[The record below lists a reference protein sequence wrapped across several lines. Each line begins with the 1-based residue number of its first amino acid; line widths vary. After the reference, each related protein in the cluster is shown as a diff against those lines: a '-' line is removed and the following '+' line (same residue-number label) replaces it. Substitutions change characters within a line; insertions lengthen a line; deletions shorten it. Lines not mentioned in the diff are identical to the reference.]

1 MALSQTGWHV
11 CKHLDFYFGK
21 MTYYQRGRI
30 QQRTRNSCVP
40 ENAGAK
46 RAKDLIDDPGQIR
59 NPFLN
64 DLELLEA
71 AHTFEMREPS
81 HSPWDKKRTLRQP
94 FFGMLVRNDEIAWEE
109 HKDASYSDCHCC
121 KIFSTIPHKLRNL
134 PFTAKLYQ
142 EYLELRPSIDEVKDL
157 VSERKCEFC
166 MLLVI
171 PRNPRLTSQTFPHRL
186 IVLGA
191 HLHRQNP
198 PS

>member
-1 MALSQTGWHV
+1 
-11 CKHLDFYFGK
+11 
-21 MTYYQRGRI
+21 
-30 QQRTRNSCVP
+30 
-40 ENAGAK
+40 
-46 RAKDLIDDPGQIR
+46 
-59 NPFLN
+59 
-64 DLELLEA
+64 
-71 AHTFEMREPS
+71 MREPS

-109 HKDASYSDCHCC
+109 HKDASYSDCHC
-121 KIFSTIPHKLRNL
+121 
-134 PFTAKLYQ
+134 AKLYQ